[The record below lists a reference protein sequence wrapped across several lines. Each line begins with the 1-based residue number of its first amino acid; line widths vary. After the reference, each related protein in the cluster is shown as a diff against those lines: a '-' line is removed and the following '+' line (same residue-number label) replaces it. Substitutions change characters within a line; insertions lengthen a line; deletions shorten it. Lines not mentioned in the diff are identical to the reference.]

1 LPFEDGECFMN
12 IGVLALQ
19 GDFEEHS
26 ICLRKLG
33 VRVREVRLPSHL
45 DGLDGLIIPGGES
58 TTIGKLATDYRL
70 VSPILEFAKS
80 ESIWGTCGGLVLM
93 ARDVGMRQPILGLI
107 DMTVERNAFGR
118 QVDSFEEN
126 LEIENLHGGPFRGVF
141 IRAPRVTRVG
151 PGIKVL
157 CKLKDGSIVAV
168 RQGRFLATS
177 FHPELTNDSRLHAY
191 FLEMISKRD

>member
-1 LPFEDGECFMN
+1 MN

-33 VRVREVRLPSHL
+33 VRVTEVRLPSHL

-93 ARDVGMRQPILGLI
+93 AKDVGMKQPILGLI

-118 QVDSFEEN
+118 QIDSFEEN
-126 LEIENLHGGPFRGVF
+126 LEIQDLDGGLFRGVF
-141 IRAPRVTRVG
+141 IRAPRIARVG
-151 PGIKVL
+151 PEVKVM

-168 RQGRFLATS
+168 RQDRYLATS
-177 FHPELTNDSRLHAY
+177 FHPELTEDNRLLKY
-191 FLEMISKRD
+191 FLRMISTSD